1 VSHDITSNT
10 VIVANQQQVTGD
22 LPDGDIVIL
31 SLNGGV
37 YYGLNSVGGHIW
49 KFIQTPVIVKDI
61 YNLLLN
67 EYDVDAQECY
77 TELIML
83 LEELAKNGLIQVK
96 EAERLVS

>member
-1 VSHDITSNT
+1 MSRVIETNT
-10 VIVANQQQVTGD
+10 VIVASQQQVTGD

-37 YYGLNSVGGHIW
+37 YYGLNSVGGYIW
-49 KFIQTPVIVKDI
+49 KSIQSPVTVQDI

-77 TELIML
+77 AELIEL